1 MDSPNSLYALAL
13 YIALKE
19 YQKER
24 ASQMRQHTH
33 QAAGKD
39 PMIARISR
47 SLIGW
52 LGNQMVGWGT
62 KLQRYDVI
70 SQNSNLTQDA
80 QKHRLK
86 AL

>member
-1 MDSPNSLYALAL
+1 MHSPNSLYILAL
-13 YIALKE
+13 YIALME

-24 ASQMRQHTH
+24 ASQRHQHTN
-33 QAAGKD
+33 QAARKD
-39 PMIARISR
+39 PMIPRVSR
-47 SLIGW
+47 RLIGW

-86 AL
+86 YL